1 MKNVLIF
8 YGPETYLSKKK
19 VEELIKSYKEKLGD
33 YNLSILLEEALPS
46 AIITEIKTM
55 PFLAAKRLVVARS
68 IFTNFA
74 KNKANEKELEKLVEE
89 LNNCPE
95 TAVVIIYE
103 EAKPK
108 SKAFDKLLTLPNVKA
123 ELAGKIVGVK
133 LSQWVESEVTKRGG
147 EIDKYATSLL
157 LSETGSDLF
166 KISGEIEKLLAY
178 NLKITSESIS
188 LLVKGT
194 LFSNIFIMVDAM
206 GLRDYKK
213 AMTELSYL
221 INGGENEMYILT
233 MMVRQF
239 KNILMVKDLS
249 AKGFSSIEIE
259 KQTGLQGFVVRNT
272 LRQAASF
279 SFTELKE
286 IYGKLLDIEYGIKKG
301 ESPALL
307 LDLFTVG
314 LKR

>member
-1 MKNVLIF
+1 MKNVLVF

-19 VEELIKSYKEKLGD
+19 VADLIKSYKEKLGD
-33 YNLSILLEEALPS
+33 YNLSVLLEEALPS

-55 PFLAAKRLVVARS
+55 PFLAAKRLVVGKS
-68 IFTNFA
+68 IFVR
-74 KNKANEKELEKLVEE
+74 NKTNEKELEKLVEG

-103 EAKPK
+103 EDKPK
-108 SKAFDKLLTLPNVKA
+108 SKSFDKLLTLPNVKV
-123 ELAGKIVGVK
+123 EIAGKIVGVK
-133 LSQWVESEVTKRGG
+133 LSQWVTDEVTKRGG
-147 EIDKYATSLL
+147 KIDKYAISLL
-157 LSETGSDLF
+157 LSETGSDLV
-166 KISGEIEKLLAY
+166 KISGEIDKLLAY
-178 NLKITSESIS
+178 NLKITAESIS

-194 LFSNIFIMVDAM
+194 LFSNIFAMVDAM

-213 AMTELSYL
+213 AMSELSFL
-221 INGGENEMYILT
+221 INSGENEMYILT

-249 AKGFSSIEIE
+249 VKGMASVEIE
-259 KQTGLQGFVVRNT
+259 KQTGLQSFVVRNT

-286 IYGKLLDIEYGIKKG
+286 IYGKLLEIEYGIKKG
-301 ESPALL
+301 ENPGLL

-314 LKR
+314 LRR